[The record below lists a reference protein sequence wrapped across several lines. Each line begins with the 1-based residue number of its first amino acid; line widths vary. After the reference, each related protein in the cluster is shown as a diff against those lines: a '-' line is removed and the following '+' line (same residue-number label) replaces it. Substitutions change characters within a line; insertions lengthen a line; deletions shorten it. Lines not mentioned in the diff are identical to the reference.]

1 MTPARSVITSV
12 VALGVAGAI
21 TVPLPAFAHASSCA
35 KPGSHAAQSSA
46 QLLRINRLELG
57 AVAAPAT
64 RSSQA
69 AGGQG
74 GWAGSPSPAAAP
86 AVPSGGAASP
96 SSASQGK
103 GFGRTHE
110 SAPAVSGVAL
120 GDARSVLIASGSVK
134 SAAASRALDG
144 RVTGGASRN
153 DQAGAASRDD
163 RVGASRN
170 DLVVQQAPPGNRK
183 ASTQLLGAKRFGPL
197 RAGSGNLS
205 ALARWNDGLACGSI
219 TGEASAASAELNQ
232 VTLTG
237 GGNQSLVRVPDR
249 FTASS
254 STGVRQRGGKPES
267 VSTATL
273 AAGRLILADGEV
285 RIRVLR
291 AATLRVSMSSAGRS
305 EVDYQ
310 PPVVEVTQRDSK
322 PTLLNTPGDYK
333 EVTLGE
339 EAVPLESLPTGLT
352 AADPLPLPSIPGL
365 PALGDLE
372 STPASGA
379 SGARLRIS
387 LGAARQAT
395 KGKAI
400 AARATAVRISL
411 VRESDDSRA
420 VVADLGLGMLEG
432 AAVAPRRVPG
442 ASDDAG
448 GAGASTGVSAG
459 VSTGVSTGVSAG
471 SSDSGADA
479 AGVGAAGLPITG
491 PGLIP
496 LLLAGSGLV
505 IGGMCAFLLSS
516 RRRRE
521 V

>member
-1 MTPARSVITSV
+1 MTSARSVITSA
-12 VALGVAGAI
+12 VALGFAGAI
-21 TVPLPAFAHASSCA
+21 TVPLPALAHASSCA

-57 AVAAPAT
+57 AVATPAT
-64 RSSQA
+64 RSSPGGSA
-69 AGGQG
+69 DSGGQG
-74 GWAGSPSPAAAP
+74 GWAGSTSPAAAP

-96 SSASQGK
+96 ASASHGK

-120 GDARSVLIASGSVK
+120 GDARSVLIANGSVK

-144 RVTGGASRN
+144 RVAGGAARGKL
-153 DQAGAASRDD
+153 AG
-163 RVGASRN
+163 GASRN
-170 DLVVQQAPPGNRK
+170 DLVAQQAPPGNRK
-183 ASTQLLGAKRFGPL
+183 ASTRLLGAKRFGPL

-205 ALARWNDGLACGSI
+205 AQARWNDGLACGST
-219 TGEASAASAELNQ
+219 TGEASTSSAELNQ

-254 STGVRQRGGKPES
+254 TTGVRQRGGKAES
-267 VSTATL
+267 VSTTTL

-291 AATLRVSMSSAGRS
+291 AATLRVSMSSGGRG

-310 PPVVEVTQRDSK
+310 PPVVEVTQRDGK

-333 EVTLGE
+333 EITLGE
-339 EAVPLESLPTGLT
+339 EAVPLESLPAGLT

-365 PALGDLE
+365 PALGDVE
-372 STPASGA
+372 STPAGGA
-379 SGARLRIS
+379 AGGDSGARLRIS

-395 KGKAI
+395 KGRAI
-400 AARATAVRISL
+400 AARATAVKISL
-411 VRESDDSRA
+411 VRGNDDRDKSGYSRA
-420 VVADLGLGMLEG
+420 VVADLGLGRLEG
-432 AAVAPRRVPG
+432 AAVAPKPLADAPGGGAVSDGSDGSDVPG
-442 ASDDAG
+442 
-448 GAGASTGVSAG
+448 
-459 VSTGVSTGVSAG
+459 G
-471 SSDSGADA
+471 SGSEA

-491 PGLIP
+491 PGAIP
-496 LLLAGSGLV
+496 LLLAGSTLV
-505 IGGMCAFLLSS
+505 IGGVCVFLLSS